1 MHRNRSYEA
10 ENKKLRAEL
19 AAAKEAAA
27 QVQASNEEQAA
38 RMVSKHK
45 GEVGRLSVK
54 DAALR
59 GEVKDLQSE
68 VATERDSAVRLE
80 ARVKELENDKKRLG
94 AKAVK
99 EREAKQAKNHK
110 DEVASIK
117 ARAIAREA
125 ELQEQ
130 IRKLKDE
137 VATERVARVKEGE
150 RVEQLEQ
157 DKRGLGAKKTREA
170 EKKAKKA
177 QEETKKSQQEKAMVV
192 QQAKA
197 EDALHKSEQ
206 KRLNDILLRHCE
218 TGEKLALDLKVAKK
232 KQEKAVVQAEKAAT
246 QAEQAEAQ
254 VQATSAVVTTLR
266 KEHKLTR
273 QKLKS
278 AGNKGACVY
287 YSCVCVCVGVWVYVV
302 AVCVCVR
309 VCVCA
314 CLCVCMYV
322 CVCVCVF

>member
-10 ENKKLRAEL
+10 KNKKLKAEL
-19 AAAKEAAA
+19 AAAQGAVS
-27 QVQASNEEQAA
+27 QVQASKEEQAA

-45 GEVGRLSVK
+45 DEVGRLSVK

-68 VATERDSAVRLE
+68 VATVRNSAVRLE
-80 ARVKELENDKKRLG
+80 DRVGELENDKKRLG

-99 EREAKQAKNHK
+99 EREAKQAKKHK

-125 ELQEQ
+125 ELQEE

-137 VATERVARVKEGE
+137 VATERVARVKAGE
-150 RVEQLEQ
+150 RVEQLER
-157 DKRGLGAKKTREA
+157 DKLGLGAKKNREA

-177 QEETKKSQQEKAMVV
+177 QEESKKSQQEKAMVV

-206 KRLNDILLRHCE
+206 KRLKDILVRHCE
-218 TGEKLALDLKVAKK
+218 TGQRLALDLKVAEQR
-232 KQEKAVVQAEKAAT
+232 QEKAAVQAEEAETEMQQTKKAAD
-246 QAEQAEAQ
+246 AQ
-254 VQATSAVVTTLR
+254 K
-266 KEHKLTR
+266 KENKLTKR
-273 QKLKS
+273 KLKI
-278 AGNKGACVY
+278 AGKKD
-287 YSCVCVCVGVWVYVV
+287 
-302 AVCVCVR
+302 R
-309 VCVCA
+309 I
-314 CLCVCMYV
+314 L
-322 CVCVCVF
+322 